1 MIRCRLIALLSD
13 QSPVNF
19 HIFLLRCSP
28 SLPEMLGV
36 PADGQGMS
44 SVSISQPLPESCA
57 GVFGSFVLTD
67 MSPYI
72 V

>member
-1 MIRCRLIALLSD
+1 MIRCRLTALLSD
-13 QSPVNF
+13 QSSANF
-19 HIFLLRCSP
+19 HSFLLRCSP

-36 PADGQGMS
+36 PADGQGRS
-44 SVSISQPLPESCA
+44 SVSVSEHLLKSCA
-57 GVFGSFVLTD
+57 GAFGAFVLTD